1 MKKTK
6 EMLILAL
13 CISSVVS
20 FSEGTTPATQ
30 PTPITKEEVEK
41 MIADAVKA
49 QTEKITKLQ
58 TSISKNT
65 QDIQKNKI
73 KYFSIGDG
81 LNSNGNDDN
90 KGAEGS
96 PHSIAIGPRAVAT
109 GGGDS
114 VSIGYTSNSSKV
126 GAIAIGAY
134 SKALEQVS
142 TAIGYKATVAAGNPA
157 GLAIGYNTTSV
168 GATSMTLGI
177 FSSAMGARSA
187 SIGYGAES
195 IGKSS
200 LAVGDYAIANGDSG
214 IAIGK
219 NSLITENSEYSI
231 VLGSAAYVGNRKE
244 VSSSAIIDS
253 GNGSVVDGN
262 NTASTGTPGSVRTKA
277 GDYTIMNPAPE
288 RVHNNSI
295 AIGLSAKVYGYQ
307 SIAIGGTAEAS
318 KSDSLAIGTG
328 SESRGH
334 FSSALGS
341 HAIANSDHS
350 IALGY
355 FTYAKNK
362 KSITIGD
369 NSRVQV
375 DGGISLGSTSFNNRD
390 TETLGYDFSEKH
402 TKLTVDATDATK
414 LKMELQGEMKTKYD
428 ALDSEVKE
436 LQKAFDAE
444 ESKYNNLIKQR
455 DTIYTVKVKEQELES
470 LKNSITTTT
479 DNNKRQKLEEEKTK
493 LETELNKDK
502 ETLKELQA
510 SSGLT
515 DDAEVRNAAL
525 KQSEEVEKKLSALD
539 KKKVERNK
547 VVSTWK
553 GTSGALSVGNEVMGV
568 TRQIIGVAAGTAD
581 TDAVNVAQL
590 RSMNLH
596 LVGDSGETRYTI
608 ANKNPLK
615 FEGENGIVT
624 KVEDGKVKIS
634 LNINDKNLTVTKPK
648 ADETTSP
655 KLDLS
660 DTIKEKIE
668 KLENVVIKAGTGIAV
683 ETSKEDGTTT
693 YTINSDL
700 SNIEGKIATNTKN
713 IKELEKKI
721 SNFSGSE
728 KVKEIENKSYSGIS
742 SAIAMANLPVSTNA
756 RFSIAAGYGTYM
768 GNHSLAIGFMGNKNL
783 VNYKASLSVNSKGN
797 LGFGVGVAYILG
809 TKDEEKTKL
818 NKELARLNQLEK
830 ESKEKDKRIND
841 LEKKLEEILNKLK

>member
-1 MKKTK
+1 M
-6 EMLILAL
+6 A
-13 CISSVVS
+13 
-20 FSEGTTPATQ
+20 
-30 PTPITKEEVEK
+30 
-41 MIADAVKA
+41 
-49 QTEKITKLQ
+49 
-58 TSISKNT
+58 
-65 QDIQKNKI
+65 
-73 KYFSIGDG
+73 
-81 LNSNGNDDN
+81 
-90 KGAEGS
+90 
-96 PHSIAIGPRAVAT
+96 
-109 GGGDS
+109 
-114 VSIGYTSNSSKV
+114 
-126 GAIAIGAY
+126 
-134 SKALEQVS
+134 
-142 TAIGYKATVAAGNPA
+142 TAIGYQATVSKNNPG
-157 GLAIGYNTTSV
+157 GLAIGVNTAAL
-168 GATSMTLGI
+168 GENSMTLGI
-177 FSSAMGARSA
+177 FSRAMGARSA

-200 LAVGDYAIANGDSG
+200 LAIGDWAIANGDSG

-231 VLGSAAYVGNRKE
+231 VLGSAAYIGKRKE

-355 FTYAKNK
+355 FTYAGNK

-375 DGGISLGSTSFNNRD
+375 DGGISLGSTSFNNRS
-390 TETLGYDFSEKH
+390 TETLGYDFSENY
-402 TKLTVDATDATK
+402 TKLITSGTEP
-414 LKMELQGEMKTKYD
+414 KMELQGEMKTKYD

-455 DTIYTVKVKEQELES
+455 DTFFDINVKEQELKS
-470 LKNSITTTT
+470 LKNSIA
-479 DNNKRQKLEEEKTK
+479 NEKEEAKKQKLEEEKTK
-493 LETELNKDK
+493 LEAELNKDK
-502 ETLKELQA
+502 ATLTELQA

-515 DDAEVRNAAL
+515 EDAEVRKEAL
-525 KQSEEVEKKLSALD
+525 KQSEEVEKKLAALD

-624 KVEDGKVKIS
+624 KVEEGKVKIS

-648 ADETTSP
+648 EDETVSP

-660 DTIKEKIE
+660 DAIKEKIE
-668 KLENVVIKAGTGIAV
+668 KLENVAIKAGTGISV

-721 SNFSGSE
+721 SNTSSNE
-728 KVKEIENKSYSGIS
+728 KIKQIENKSYSGIS

>member
-49 QTEKITKLQ
+49 QTEKMTNLQKSIT
-58 TSISKNT
+58 KNT

-73 KYFSIGDG
+73 EYFSIGPG
-81 LNSNGNDDN
+81 LNSKGNDDN
-90 KGAEGS
+90 KGAEKS

-114 VSIGYTSNSSKV
+114 VSIGYTSNSSQV

-134 SKALEQVS
+134 SKALDQIA

-168 GATSMTLGI
+168 GETSMTLGV
-177 FSSAMGARSA
+177 FSRAMGARSA
-187 SIGYGAES
+187 SIGYGANS

-200 LAVGDYAIANGDSG
+200 LAIGDWAIANGDSG

-231 VLGSAAYVGNRKE
+231 VLGSAAYIGKRKE

-334 FSSALGS
+334 FSSALGA

-355 FTYAKNK
+355 FTYAGNK

-375 DGGISLGSTSFNNRD
+375 DGGISLGSTSFNNRS
-390 TETLGYDFSEKH
+390 TETLGYDFSENH
-402 TKLTVDATDATK
+402 TKLITSGTEP
-414 LKMELQGEMKTKYD
+414 KMELQGDMKTKYE

-455 DTIYTVKVKEQELES
+455 DTFFAINVKEKELQS
-470 LKNSITTTT
+470 LKNSIA
-479 DNNKRQKLEEEKTK
+479 NEKVEAEKQKLEEKKTK
-493 LETELNKDK
+493 LEAELNKDK
-502 ETLKELQA
+502 ATLTELQA

-515 DDAEVRNAAL
+515 EDAKVRDAAL
-525 KQSEEVEKKLSALD
+525 KQSEEVEKKLAALD

-660 DTIKEKIE
+660 DAIKEKIE
-668 KLENVVIKAGTGIAV
+668 KLENVAIKAGTGISV
-683 ETSKEDGTTT
+683 ETSKESETTT
-693 YTINSDL
+693 YTINADL
-700 SNIEGKIATNTKN
+700 SSVESKIEKNTKN

-818 NKELARLNQLEK
+818 NKEIARLNQLEK

>member
-1 MKKTK
+1 MKKIK

-20 FSEGTTPATQ
+20 FSEETTPATQ

-49 QTEKITKLQ
+49 QTEKMTNLQKSIT
-58 TSISKNT
+58 KNT
-65 QDIQKNKI
+65 QDIQNNKI
-73 KYFSIGDG
+73 HYFSAEMGLHGGGNFDNDGAKGSPLSLAIGANSRAIGGGSAVAIGNHSTADGVGAISIG
-81 LNSNGNDDN
+81 LNS
-90 KGAEGS
+90 
-96 PHSIAIGPRAVAT
+96 
-109 GGGDS
+109 
-114 VSIGYTSNSSKV
+114 
-126 GAIAIGAY
+126 
-134 SKALEQVS
+134 KALNQVA
-142 TAIGYKATVAAGNPA
+142 TAIGYQATVSKNNPG
-157 GLAIGYNTTSV
+157 GLAIGVNTAAL
-168 GATSMTLGI
+168 GENSMTLGI
-177 FSSAMGARSA
+177 FSSATGLRSA

-200 LAVGDYAIANGDSG
+200 LAIGDWAIANGDSG

-231 VLGSAAYVGNRKE
+231 VLGSAAYIGKRKE

-277 GDYTIMNPAPE
+277 GDYTIMNPDPE

-390 TETLGYDFSEKH
+390 TETLGYDFSENH
-402 TKLTVDATDATK
+402 TKLITSGTEP
-414 LKMELQGEMKTKYD
+414 KMELQGDMKTKYD

-493 LETELNKDK
+493 LEAELNKDK
-502 ETLKELQA
+502 ATLTELQA

-515 DDAEVRNAAL
+515 KDAEVRDAAL
-525 KQSEEVEKKLSALD
+525 KQSEEVEKKLAALD

-660 DTIKEKIE
+660 DAIKEKIE
-668 KLENVVIKAGTGIAV
+668 KLENVAIKAGTGISV

-721 SNFSGSE
+721 SNFSGGE

-756 RFSIAAGYGTYM
+756 KFSIAAGYGTYM

-818 NKELARLNQLEK
+818 NKEIARLNQLEK

>member
-1 MKKTK
+1 MKKIK
-6 EMLILAL
+6 GMLMLAL

-41 MIADAVKA
+41 MIAEAVKA

-58 TSISKNT
+58 TSVSKNT
-65 QDIQKNKI
+65 QDIDKNKI
-73 KYFSIGDG
+73 KYFSIGPG

-114 VSIGYTSNSSKV
+114 VSIGYTSNSSQV

-134 SKALEQVS
+134 SKALDQIA

-168 GATSMTLGI
+168 GETSMTLGI
-177 FSSAMGARSA
+177 FSRAIGPRSA
-187 SIGYGAES
+187 SIGYGANS

-200 LAVGDYAIANGDSG
+200 LAIGDWAIANGDSG

-231 VLGSAAYVGNRKE
+231 VLGSAAYIGKRKE

-318 KSDSLAIGTG
+318 KSDSLAVGTG
-328 SESRGH
+328 AESRGH
-334 FSSALGS
+334 FSSALGA

-355 FTYAKNK
+355 FTYAGNK

-390 TETLGYDFSEKH
+390 TETLGYDFSENY
-402 TKLTVDATDATK
+402 TKLITSGTEP
-414 LKMELQGEMKTKYD
+414 KMELQGEMKTKYD

-493 LETELNKDK
+493 LEAELNKDK
-502 ETLKELQA
+502 ATLTELQA

-515 DDAEVRNAAL
+515 EDAEVRKEAL
-525 KQSEEVEKKLSALD
+525 KQSEEVEKKLAALD

-568 TRQIIGVAAGTAD
+568 TRQIIGVAAGTSD

-634 LNINDKNLTVTKPK
+634 LNINDKNLTVIKPK

-660 DTIKEKIE
+660 DAIKEKIE
-668 KLENVVIKAGTGIAV
+668 KLENVAIKAGTGIAV

-756 RFSIAAGYGTYM
+756 KFSIAAGYGTYM

>member
-13 CISSVVS
+13 CISSVFS

-41 MIADAVKA
+41 MIAEAVKA

-58 TSISKNT
+58 TSVLKNA
-65 QDIQKNKI
+65 QDIDKNKI
-73 KYFSIGDG
+73 KYFSAKMGLGGGGNANNDGAKGPLSLAIGANAEANGGSAIAMGNHSTSNGVGAISIG
-81 LNSNGNDDN
+81 LNS
-90 KGAEGS
+90 
-96 PHSIAIGPRAVAT
+96 
-109 GGGDS
+109 
-114 VSIGYTSNSSKV
+114 
-126 GAIAIGAY
+126 
-134 SKALEQVS
+134 KALNQVA
-142 TAIGYKATVAAGNPA
+142 TAIGYQATVSKNNPG
-157 GLAIGYNTTSV
+157 GLAIGVNTAALGES
-168 GATSMTLGI
+168 SMTLGI
-177 FSSAMGARSA
+177 FSSATGLRSA
-187 SIGYGAES
+187 SIGYGANS

-200 LAVGDYAIANGDSG
+200 LAIGDWAIANGDSG

-231 VLGSAAYVGNRKE
+231 VLGSAAYIGKRKE

-414 LKMELQGEMKTKYD
+414 LKMELQGDMKTKYE

-444 ESKYNNLIKQR
+444 EGKYNNLIKQR
-455 DTIYTVKVKEQELES
+455 DTFFAINVKEQELQS
-470 LKNSITTTT
+470 LKNSIA
-479 DNNKRQKLEEEKTK
+479 NEKEEAKKQKLEEEKTK
-493 LETELNKDK
+493 LEAELNKDK
-502 ETLKELQA
+502 ATLTELQA

-515 DDAEVRNAAL
+515 EDAKVRDAAL
-525 KQSEEVEKKLSALD
+525 KQSEEVEKKLAALD

-547 VVSTWK
+547 IVSTWK

-568 TRQIIGVAAGTAD
+568 TRQIIGVAAGTSD

-596 LVGDSGETRYTI
+596 LVGDSGETRYMI

-660 DTIKEKIE
+660 DAIKEKIE

-700 SNIEGKIATNTKN
+700 SNIEGKIATNTQN

-721 SNFSGSE
+721 SNTSSNE
-728 KVKEIENKSYSGIS
+728 KIKQIENKSYSGIS

-783 VNYKASLSVNSKGN
+783 VNYKASLSLNNKGN
-797 LGFGVGVAYILG
+797 LGLGLGIAY
-809 TKDEEKTKL
+809 TFDVNDEEKVKL

>member
-49 QTEKITKLQ
+49 QTEKMTNLQKSIT
-58 TSISKNT
+58 KNT
-65 QDIQKNKI
+65 QDIQNNKI
-73 KYFSIGDG
+73 HYFSAEMGLHGGGNFDNDG
-81 LNSNGNDDN
+81 A
-90 KGAEGS
+90 KGS
-96 PHSIAIGPRAVAT
+96 PLSLAIGANSRAIGGGSAVAIGNHST
-109 GGGDS
+109 ADGVGAI
-114 VSIGYTSNSSKV
+114 SIGY
-126 GAIAIGAY
+126 Y
-134 SKALEQVS
+134 SKALNQVA
-142 TAIGYKATVAAGNPA
+142 TAIGYQATVSKNNPG
-157 GLAIGYNTTSV
+157 GLAIGVNTAAL
-168 GATSMTLGI
+168 GENSMTLGI
-177 FSSAMGARSA
+177 FSSATGLRSA
-187 SIGYGAES
+187 SIGYGANS

-200 LAVGDYAIANGDSG
+200 LAIGDWAIANGDSG

-231 VLGSAAYVGNRKE
+231 VLGSAAYIGKRKE

-355 FTYAKNK
+355 FTYAGNK

-375 DGGISLGSTSFNNRD
+375 DGGISLGSTSFNNRS

-402 TKLTVDATDATK
+402 TKLIVDATDATK

-428 ALDSEVKE
+428 TLDSEVKE

-455 DTIYTVKVKEQELES
+455 DTFFAINVKEKELQS
-470 LKNSITTTT
+470 LKNSIA
-479 DNNKRQKLEEEKTK
+479 NEKVEAEKQKLEEKKTK
-493 LETELNKDK
+493 LEAELNKDK
-502 ETLKELQA
+502 ATLTELQA

-515 DDAEVRNAAL
+515 EDAKVRDAAL
-525 KQSEEVEKKLSALD
+525 KQSEEVEKKLAALD

-553 GTSGALSVGNEVMGV
+553 GTSGALSIGNEVMGV

-660 DTIKEKIE
+660 DAIKEKIE
-668 KLENVVIKAGTGIAV
+668 KLENVAIKAGTGISV

-756 RFSIAAGYGTYM
+756 KFSIAAGYGTYM

>member
-1 MKKTK
+1 MKKIK
-6 EMLILAL
+6 EMLMLAL

-20 FSEGTTPATQ
+20 FSEGTSPAEQ
-30 PTPITKEEVEK
+30 PTPITKEEIKK
-41 MIADAVKA
+41 MIEDAVNA
-49 QTEKITKLQ
+49 QTEKITRLQ
-58 TSISKNT
+58 TSVSKNA
-65 QDIQKNKI
+65 QDIDKNKI
-73 KYFSIGDG
+73 EYFSIGPG

-90 KGAEGS
+90 KGAKS

-114 VSIGYTSNSSKV
+114 VSIGYTSNSSQV

-134 SKALEQVS
+134 SKALDQIA

-168 GATSMTLGI
+168 GETSMTLGI
-177 FSSAMGARSA
+177 FSRAMGARSA
-187 SIGYGAES
+187 SIGYGANS

-200 LAVGDYAIANGDSG
+200 LAIGDWAIANGDSG

-231 VLGSAAYVGNRKE
+231 VLGSAAYIGKRKE

-277 GDYTIMNPAPE
+277 TEYTQMNPAPE
-288 RVHNNSI
+288 RWHNNSI

-307 SIAIGGTAEAS
+307 SLAIGGTAEAS
-318 KSDSLAIGTG
+318 KSDSIAIGTG
-328 SESRGH
+328 AESRGH

-341 HAIANSDHS
+341 QAIANSDYS
-350 IALGY
+350 IALGR

-369 NSRVQV
+369 NSSVQV
-375 DGGISLGSTSFNNRD
+375 DGGISLGSTSFNNRS
-390 TETLGYDFSEKH
+390 TEILGYDFSEKH

-414 LKMELQGEMKTKYD
+414 FKMELQGEMKTKYE
-428 ALDSEVKE
+428 ALDAEVKP
-436 LQKAFDAE
+436 LQQLFDQE
-444 ESKYNNLIKQR
+444 EEKYNKLVKQR
-455 DTIYTVKVKEQELES
+455 DTIYTVKVKENELES
-470 LKNSITTTT
+470 LKNNIASES
-479 DNNKRQKLEEEKTK
+479 NEAKKQKLEEAKTK
-493 LETELNKDK
+493 LEAELNKDK
-502 ETLKELQA
+502 ETLKELET

-515 DDAEVRNAAL
+515 NEEEVKKEVL
-525 KQSEEVEKKLSALD
+525 KQSEEVEKKLDALD
-539 KKKVERNK
+539 KKKAERNK

-553 GTSGALSVGNEVMGV
+553 GTSGALSIGNEAMGV
-568 TRQIIGVAAGTAD
+568 TRQIIGVAAGISD

-590 RSMNLH
+590 RSMNIH
-596 LVGDSGETRYTI
+596 LIGDSGETRYTL

-648 ADETTSP
+648 EDETVSP

-660 DTIKEKIE
+660 DAIKEKIE
-668 KLENVVIKAGTGIAV
+668 KLENVAIKAGTGIDV
-683 ETSKEDGTTT
+683 ETSKESGTTT
-693 YTINSDL
+693 YTINADL
-700 SNIEGKIATNTKN
+700 SSVEGKIATNTKN
-713 IKELEKKI
+713 IEELEKKI
-721 SNFSGSE
+721 SNTSSNE
-728 KVKEIENKSYSGIS
+728 KMKEIENKSYSGIS
-742 SAIAMANLPVSTNA
+742 NAIAMANLPFSTKA
-756 RFSIAAGYGTYM
+756 KFSIAAGYGTYM
-768 GNHSLAIGFMGNKNL
+768 GNHSLAVGIMSNKDF
-783 VNYKASLSVNSKGN
+783 VNYKASLSLNDKGN
-797 LGFGVGVAYILG
+797 LGLGLGIAY
-809 TKDEEKTKL
+809 TFDVNDEEKVKL

>member
-1 MKKTK
+1 M
-6 EMLILAL
+6 A
-13 CISSVVS
+13 
-20 FSEGTTPATQ
+20 
-30 PTPITKEEVEK
+30 
-41 MIADAVKA
+41 
-49 QTEKITKLQ
+49 
-58 TSISKNT
+58 
-65 QDIQKNKI
+65 
-73 KYFSIGDG
+73 
-81 LNSNGNDDN
+81 
-90 KGAEGS
+90 
-96 PHSIAIGPRAVAT
+96 
-109 GGGDS
+109 
-114 VSIGYTSNSSKV
+114 
-126 GAIAIGAY
+126 
-134 SKALEQVS
+134 
-142 TAIGYKATVAAGNPA
+142 TAIGYQATVSKNNPG
-157 GLAIGYNTTSV
+157 GLAIGVNTAALGES
-168 GATSMTLGI
+168 SMTLGI

-187 SIGYGAES
+187 SIGYGANS

-200 LAVGDYAIANGDSG
+200 LAIGDWAIANGDSG

-231 VLGSAAYVGNRKE
+231 VLGSAAYIGKRKE

-355 FTYAKNK
+355 FTYAGNK

-375 DGGISLGSTSFNNRD
+375 DGGISLGSTSFNNRS
-390 TETLGYDFSEKH
+390 TETLGYDFSENH
-402 TKLTVDATDATK
+402 TKLITSGTEP
-414 LKMELQGEMKTKYD
+414 KMELQGDMKTKYE

-444 ESKYNNLIKQR
+444 EGKYNNLIKQR

-493 LETELNKDK
+493 LEAELNKDK

-515 DDAEVRNAAL
+515 EDAEVRNAAL
-525 KQSEEVEKKLSALD
+525 KQSEEVEKKLAALD

-553 GTSGALSVGNEVMGV
+553 GTSGALSIGNEVMGV
-568 TRQIIGVAAGTAD
+568 TRQITGVAAGTAD

-660 DTIKEKIE
+660 DAIKEKIE

-818 NKELARLNQLEK
+818 NKEIARLNQLEK

>member
-1 MKKTK
+1 M
-6 EMLILAL
+6 A
-13 CISSVVS
+13 
-20 FSEGTTPATQ
+20 
-30 PTPITKEEVEK
+30 
-41 MIADAVKA
+41 
-49 QTEKITKLQ
+49 
-58 TSISKNT
+58 
-65 QDIQKNKI
+65 
-73 KYFSIGDG
+73 
-81 LNSNGNDDN
+81 
-90 KGAEGS
+90 
-96 PHSIAIGPRAVAT
+96 
-109 GGGDS
+109 
-114 VSIGYTSNSSKV
+114 
-126 GAIAIGAY
+126 
-134 SKALEQVS
+134 
-142 TAIGYKATVAAGNPA
+142 TAIGYQATVGAGNPA

-168 GATSMTLGI
+168 GKFSMTLGM
-177 FSSAMGARSA
+177 FSSANGERSA
-187 SIGYGAES
+187 SIGYGANS

-231 VLGSAAYVGNRKE
+231 VLGSAAYIGKRKE

-355 FTYAKNK
+355 FTYAGNK

-375 DGGISLGSTSFNNRD
+375 DGGISLGSTSFNNRS
-390 TETLGYDFSEKH
+390 TETLGYDFSENY
-402 TKLTVDATDATK
+402 TKLITSGTEP
-414 LKMELQGEMKTKYD
+414 KMELQGEMKTKYD
-428 ALDSEVKE
+428 TLDSEVKE

-455 DTIYTVKVKEQELES
+455 DTFFAINVKEKELQS
-470 LKNSITTTT
+470 LKNSIA
-479 DNNKRQKLEEEKTK
+479 NEKEEAKKQKLEEKKTK
-493 LETELNKDK
+493 LEAELNKDK
-502 ETLKELQA
+502 ATLTELQA

-515 DDAEVRNAAL
+515 EDAKVRDAAL
-525 KQSEEVEKKLSALD
+525 KQSEEVEKKLAALD

-568 TRQIIGVAAGTAD
+568 TRQIIGVAAGTSD

-596 LVGDSGETRYTI
+596 LVGDSGETRYMI

-660 DTIKEKIE
+660 DAIKEKIE
-668 KLENVVIKAGTGIAV
+668 KLENVAIKAGTGISV
-683 ETSKEDGTTT
+683 ETSKESGTTT
-693 YTINSDL
+693 YTINADL

-756 RFSIAAGYGTYM
+756 KFSIAAGYGTYM
-768 GNHSLAIGFMGNKNL
+768 GNHSLAVGFMGNKNL

-818 NKELARLNQLEK
+818 NKEIARLNQLEK

>member
-1 MKKTK
+1 M
-6 EMLILAL
+6 A
-13 CISSVVS
+13 
-20 FSEGTTPATQ
+20 
-30 PTPITKEEVEK
+30 
-41 MIADAVKA
+41 
-49 QTEKITKLQ
+49 
-58 TSISKNT
+58 
-65 QDIQKNKI
+65 
-73 KYFSIGDG
+73 
-81 LNSNGNDDN
+81 
-90 KGAEGS
+90 
-96 PHSIAIGPRAVAT
+96 
-109 GGGDS
+109 
-114 VSIGYTSNSSKV
+114 
-126 GAIAIGAY
+126 
-134 SKALEQVS
+134 
-142 TAIGYKATVAAGNPA
+142 TAIGYQATVSKNNPG
-157 GLAIGYNTTSV
+157 GLAIGVNTAAL
-168 GATSMTLGI
+168 GENSMTLGI
-177 FSSAMGARSA
+177 FSRAMGARSA

-200 LAVGDYAIANGDSG
+200 LAIGDWAIANGDSG

-231 VLGSAAYVGNRKE
+231 VLGSAAYIGKRKE

-355 FTYAKNK
+355 FTYAGNK

-375 DGGISLGSTSFNNRD
+375 DGGISLGSTSFNNRS
-390 TETLGYDFSEKH
+390 TETLGYDFSENY
-402 TKLTVDATDATK
+402 TKLITSGTEP
-414 LKMELQGEMKTKYD
+414 KMELQGEMKTKYD

-455 DTIYTVKVKEQELES
+455 DTFFDINVKEQELKS
-470 LKNSITTTT
+470 LKNSIA
-479 DNNKRQKLEEEKTK
+479 NEKEEAKKQKLEEEKTK
-493 LETELNKDK
+493 LEAELNKDK
-502 ETLKELQA
+502 ATLTELQA

-515 DDAEVRNAAL
+515 EDAEVRKEAL
-525 KQSEEVEKKLSALD
+525 KQSEEVEKKLAALD

-624 KVEDGKVKIS
+624 KVEEGKVKIS

-648 ADETTSP
+648 EDETVSP

-660 DTIKEKIE
+660 DAIKEKIE
-668 KLENVVIKAGTGIAV
+668 KLENVAIKAGTGIAV

-693 YTINSDL
+693 YTINADL
-700 SNIEGKIATNTKN
+700 SSVEGKIATNTKN
-713 IKELEKKI
+713 IEELEKKI
-721 SNFSGSE
+721 SNTSSNE
-728 KVKEIENKSYSGIS
+728 KMKEIENKSYSGIS
-742 SAIAMANLPVSTNA
+742 NAIAMANLPFSTKA
-756 RFSIAAGYGTYM
+756 KFSIAAGYGTYM
-768 GNHSLAIGFMGNKNL
+768 GNHSLAVGIMSNKDF
-783 VNYKASLSVNSKGN
+783 VNYKASLSLNNKGN
-797 LGFGVGVAYILG
+797 LGLGLGIAY
-809 TKDEEKTKL
+809 TFDVNDEEKVKL

>member
-1 MKKTK
+1 
-6 EMLILAL
+6 
-13 CISSVVS
+13 
-20 FSEGTTPATQ
+20 
-30 PTPITKEEVEK
+30 
-41 MIADAVKA
+41 
-49 QTEKITKLQ
+49 
-58 TSISKNT
+58 
-65 QDIQKNKI
+65 
-73 KYFSIGDG
+73 
-81 LNSNGNDDN
+81 
-90 KGAEGS
+90 
-96 PHSIAIGPRAVAT
+96 
-109 GGGDS
+109 
-114 VSIGYTSNSSKV
+114 
-126 GAIAIGAY
+126 
-134 SKALEQVS
+134 
-142 TAIGYKATVAAGNPA
+142 
-157 GLAIGYNTTSV
+157 
-168 GATSMTLGI
+168 MTLGM
-177 FSSAMGARSA
+177 FSSANGERSA
-187 SIGYGAES
+187 SIGYGANS

-231 VLGSAAYVGNRKE
+231 VLGSAAYIGKRKE

-334 FSSALGS
+334 FSSALGA

-390 TETLGYDFSEKH
+390 TDTLGYDFSENY
-402 TKLTVDATDATK
+402 TKLITSGTEP
-414 LKMELQGEMKTKYD
+414 KMELQGEMKTKYD

-455 DTIYTVKVKEQELES
+455 DTFFAINVKEQELQS
-470 LKNSITTTT
+470 LKNSIA
-479 DNNKRQKLEEEKTK
+479 NEKKEAEKQKLEEKKTK
-493 LETELNKDK
+493 LEAELNKDK
-502 ETLKELQA
+502 VTLTELQA

-515 DDAEVRNAAL
+515 EDAKVRDAAL
-525 KQSEEVEKKLSALD
+525 KQSEEVEKKLAALD

-660 DTIKEKIE
+660 DAIKEKIE
-668 KLENVVIKAGTGIAV
+668 KLENVAIKAGTGISV
-683 ETSKEDGTTT
+683 ETSKESGTTT
-693 YTINSDL
+693 YTINADL

-713 IKELEKKI
+713 IEELEKKI
-721 SNFSGSE
+721 SNTSSNE
-728 KVKEIENKSYSGIS
+728 KMKEIENKSYSGIS

-783 VNYKASLSVNSKGN
+783 VNYKASLSVNSEGN
-797 LGFGVGVAYILG
+797 LGFGVGIAYILG
-809 TKDEEKTKL
+809 TKGEEKTNL
-818 NKELARLNQLEK
+818 NKDLARLNQLEK

>member
-1 MKKTK
+1 MSIKR
-6 EMLILAL
+6 MLILSM
-13 CISSVVS
+13 CISSVIS
-20 FSEGTTPATQ
+20 FADDTTNPQ
-30 PTPITKEEVEK
+30 ITKEEIK
-41 MIADAVKA
+41 QMIEEAVKA
-49 QTEKITKLQ
+49 EAEKIKNLQ
-58 TSISKNT
+58 VSVSKNA
-65 QDIQKNKI
+65 QDIQNNKI
-73 KYFSIGDG
+73 HYFSAKMGLGGGGNFNNDG
-81 LNSNGNDDN
+81 ATAPLSL
-90 KGAEGS
+90 
-96 PHSIAIGPRAVAT
+96 AIGANSRAMGKGSAVAIGNHST
-109 GGGDS
+109 ADGVGAI
-114 VSIGYTSNSSKV
+114 SIGYNSE
-126 GAIAIGAY
+126 
-134 SKALEQVS
+134 ALDEVA
-142 TAIGYKATVAAGNPA
+142 TAIGYKATVGAGNPA

-168 GATSMTLGI
+168 GTSSMTLGI
-177 FSSAMGARSA
+177 FSRANGARSA
-187 SIGYGAES
+187 SIGYGANS

-200 LAVGDYAIANGDSG
+200 LAVGDWAIANGDSG

-231 VLGSAAYVGNRKE
+231 VLGSAAYVGKRKE

-355 FTYAKNK
+355 FTYAGNK

-390 TETLGYDFSEKH
+390 TETLGYDFSENH
-402 TKLTVDATDATK
+402 TKLITSGTEP
-414 LKMELQGEMKTKYD
+414 KMELQGDMKTKYE

-455 DTIYTVKVKEQELES
+455 DTFFAINVKEQELQS
-470 LKNSITTTT
+470 LKNSIATTT

-493 LETELNKDK
+493 LEAELNKDK
-502 ETLKELQA
+502 ATLTELQA

-515 DDAEVRNAAL
+515 EDAKVRDAAL
-525 KQSEEVEKKLSALD
+525 KQSEEVEKKLAALD

-660 DTIKEKIE
+660 DAIKEKIE

-721 SNFSGSE
+721 SNTSSNE
-728 KVKEIENKSYSGIS
+728 KIKQIENKSYSGIS

-768 GNHSLAIGFMGNKNL
+768 GNHSLAVGFMGNKDF

>member
-20 FSEGTTPATQ
+20 FSEGTTPTTQ
-30 PTPITKEEVEK
+30 PTPITKEEVKK
-41 MIADAVKA
+41 MIEDAVNA

-58 TSISKNT
+58 TSVSKNT

-73 KYFSIGDG
+73 HYFSAEMG
-81 LNSNGNDDN
+81 LNGGGNFEND
-90 KGAEGS
+90 GAQGS
-96 PHSIAIGPRAVAT
+96 PLSLAIGANSRAMGKGSAVAIGNHST
-109 GGGDS
+109 ADGVGAI
-114 VSIGYTSNSSKV
+114 SIGY
-126 GAIAIGAY
+126 Y
-134 SKALEQVS
+134 SKALNQVT
-142 TAIGYKATVAAGNPA
+142 TAIGYQATVSKNNPG
-157 GLAIGYNTTSV
+157 GLAIGVNTAALGES
-168 GATSMTLGI
+168 SMTLGL
-177 FSSAMGARSA
+177 FSRAMGARSA

-200 LAVGDYAIANGDSG
+200 LAIGDWAIANGDSG

-231 VLGSAAYVGNRKE
+231 VLGSAAYIGKRKE

-355 FTYAKNK
+355 FTYAGNK

-375 DGGISLGSTSFNNRD
+375 DGGISLGSTSFNNRS
-390 TETLGYDFSEKH
+390 TETLGYDFSENY
-402 TKLTVDATDATK
+402 TKLITSGTEP
-414 LKMELQGEMKTKYD
+414 KMELQGEMKTKYD
-428 ALDSEVKE
+428 TLDSEVKE

-455 DTIYTVKVKEQELES
+455 DTFFAINVKEKELQS
-470 LKNSITTTT
+470 LKNSIA
-479 DNNKRQKLEEEKTK
+479 NEKVEAEKQKLEEKKTK
-493 LETELNKDK
+493 LEAELNKDK
-502 ETLKELQA
+502 ATLTELQA

-515 DDAEVRNAAL
+515 EDAKVRDAAL
-525 KQSEEVEKKLSALD
+525 KQSEEVEKKLAALD

-660 DTIKEKIE
+660 DAIKEKIE
-668 KLENVVIKAGTGIAV
+668 KLENVVIKAGTGISV
-683 ETSKEDGTTT
+683 ETSKESGTTT
-693 YTINSDL
+693 YTINADL

-721 SNFSGSE
+721 SNTSSNE
-728 KVKEIENKSYSGIS
+728 KIKQIENKSYSGIS

-768 GNHSLAIGFMGNKNL
+768 GNHSLAVGFMGNKNL

-818 NKELARLNQLEK
+818 NKEIARLNQLEK

>member
-1 MKKTK
+1 MKKIK

-20 FSEGTTPATQ
+20 FSEETTPTTQ
-30 PTPITKEEVEK
+30 PTPITKEEVKK
-41 MIADAVKA
+41 MIEDAVNA
-49 QTEKITKLQ
+49 QTEKITRLQ
-58 TSISKNT
+58 TSVSKNT

-73 KYFSIGDG
+73 EYFSIGPG

-90 KGAEGS
+90 KGAKS

-114 VSIGYTSNSSKV
+114 VSIGYTSNSSQV

-134 SKALEQVS
+134 SKALDQIA
-142 TAIGYKATVAAGNPA
+142 TAIGYKATVAVGNPA

-187 SIGYGAES
+187 SIGYGANS

-200 LAVGDYAIANGDSG
+200 LAIGDWAIANGDSG

-231 VLGSAAYVGNRKE
+231 VLGSAAYIGKRKE

-334 FSSALGS
+334 FSSALGA

-390 TETLGYDFSEKH
+390 TETLGYDFSENY
-402 TKLTVDATDATK
+402 TKLITSGTEP
-414 LKMELQGEMKTKYD
+414 KMELQGEMKTKYD
-428 ALDSEVKE
+428 TLDSEVKE

-479 DNNKRQKLEEEKTK
+479 DNNKRQKLEEEKNK

-502 ETLKELQA
+502 ETLKELEA

-515 DDAEVRNAAL
+515 EDAKVRDAAL
-525 KQSEEVEKKLSALD
+525 KQSEEVEKKLAALD

-660 DTIKEKIE
+660 EAIKEKIE
-668 KLENVVIKAGTGIAV
+668 KLENVAIKAGTGISV

-721 SNFSGSE
+721 SNFSGGE

-756 RFSIAAGYGTYM
+756 KFSIAAGYGTYM

-818 NKELARLNQLEK
+818 NKEIARLNQLEK

>member
-1 MKKTK
+1 M
-6 EMLILAL
+6 A
-13 CISSVVS
+13 
-20 FSEGTTPATQ
+20 
-30 PTPITKEEVEK
+30 
-41 MIADAVKA
+41 
-49 QTEKITKLQ
+49 
-58 TSISKNT
+58 
-65 QDIQKNKI
+65 
-73 KYFSIGDG
+73 
-81 LNSNGNDDN
+81 
-90 KGAEGS
+90 
-96 PHSIAIGPRAVAT
+96 
-109 GGGDS
+109 
-114 VSIGYTSNSSKV
+114 
-126 GAIAIGAY
+126 
-134 SKALEQVS
+134 
-142 TAIGYKATVAAGNPA
+142 TAIGYQATVASGNPA

-168 GATSMTLGI
+168 GRFSMTLGM
-177 FSSAMGARSA
+177 FSSANGERSA
-187 SIGYGAES
+187 SIGYGANS

-231 VLGSAAYVGNRKE
+231 VLGSAAYIGKRKE

-334 FSSALGS
+334 FSSALGA

-390 TETLGYDFSEKH
+390 TDTLGYDFSENY
-402 TKLTVDATDATK
+402 TKLITSGTEP
-414 LKMELQGEMKTKYD
+414 KMELQGEMKTKYD

-455 DTIYTVKVKEQELES
+455 DTFFAINVKEQELQS
-470 LKNSITTTT
+470 LKNSIA
-479 DNNKRQKLEEEKTK
+479 NEKKEAEKQKLEEKKTK
-493 LETELNKDK
+493 LEAELNKDK
-502 ETLKELQA
+502 VTLTELQA

-515 DDAEVRNAAL
+515 EDAKVRDAAL
-525 KQSEEVEKKLSALD
+525 KQSEEVEKKLAALD

-660 DTIKEKIE
+660 DAIKEKIE
-668 KLENVVIKAGTGIAV
+668 KLENVAIKAGTGISV
-683 ETSKEDGTTT
+683 ETSKESGTTT
-693 YTINSDL
+693 YTINADL

-783 VNYKASLSVNSKGN
+783 VNYKASLSVNSEGN
-797 LGFGVGVAYILG
+797 LGFGVGIAYILG
-809 TKDEEKTKL
+809 TKGEEKTNL
-818 NKELARLNQLEK
+818 NKDLARLNQLEK

>member
-49 QTEKITKLQ
+49 QTEKMTNLQKSIT
-58 TSISKNT
+58 KNT
-65 QDIQKNKI
+65 QDIQNNKI
-73 KYFSIGDG
+73 HYFSAEMGLHGGGNFDNDG
-81 LNSNGNDDN
+81 A
-90 KGAEGS
+90 KGS
-96 PHSIAIGPRAVAT
+96 PLSL
-109 GGGDS
+109 
-114 VSIGYTSNSSKV
+114 
-126 GAIAIGAY
+126 AIGANSRAMGGGSAVAIGNHSTANGTGAISIGFY
-134 SKALEQVS
+134 SKALNQVA
-142 TAIGYKATVAAGNPA
+142 TAIGYQATVSENNPG
-157 GLAIGYNTTSV
+157 GLAIGVNTAAL
-168 GATSMTLGI
+168 GENSMTLGV
-177 FSSAMGARSA
+177 FSRAIGPRSA
-187 SIGYGAES
+187 SIGYGANS

-200 LAVGDYAIANGDSG
+200 LAIGDWAIANGDSG

-231 VLGSAAYVGNRKE
+231 VLGSAAYIGKRKE

-262 NTASTGTPGSVRTKA
+262 NTASIGTPGSVRTKA
-277 GDYTIMNPAPE
+277 GDYTIMNPDPE

-390 TETLGYDFSEKH
+390 TETLGYDFSENH
-402 TKLTVDATDATK
+402 TKLITSGTEP
-414 LKMELQGEMKTKYD
+414 KMELQGDMKTKYD

-493 LETELNKDK
+493 LEAELNKDK
-502 ETLKELQA
+502 ATLTELQA

-515 DDAEVRNAAL
+515 KDAEVRDAAL
-525 KQSEEVEKKLSALD
+525 KQSEEVEKKLAALD

-660 DTIKEKIE
+660 DAIKEKIE
-668 KLENVVIKAGTGIAV
+668 KLENVAIKAGTGISV

-756 RFSIAAGYGTYM
+756 KFSIAAGYGTYM

-818 NKELARLNQLEK
+818 NKEIARLNQLEK

>member
-1 MKKTK
+1 MKKIK
-6 EMLILAL
+6 EILILAL
-13 CISSVVS
+13 CITSVVS
-20 FSEGTTPATQ
+20 FSEETTPAT
-30 PTPITKEEVEK
+30 PATPITKEEVEK

-49 QTEKITKLQ
+49 QTEKMTNLQKSIT
-58 TSISKNT
+58 KNT
-65 QDIQKNKI
+65 QDIQNNKI
-73 KYFSIGDG
+73 HYFSAEMG
-81 LNSNGNDDN
+81 LNGGGNFDN
-90 KGAEGS
+90 DGAKGS
-96 PHSIAIGPRAVAT
+96 PLSLAIGANSRAIGKGSAVAIGNHST
-109 GGGDS
+109 ADGVGAI
-114 VSIGYTSNSSKV
+114 SIGY
-126 GAIAIGAY
+126 Y
-134 SKALEQVS
+134 SKALNQVA
-142 TAIGYKATVAAGNPA
+142 TAIGYQATVSENNPG
-157 GLAIGYNTTSV
+157 GLAIGVNTAALGES
-168 GATSMTLGI
+168 SMTLGL
-177 FSSAMGARSA
+177 FSRAIGARSA
-187 SIGYGAES
+187 SIGYGAKS

-200 LAVGDYAIANGDSG
+200 LAVGDWAIANGDSG

-231 VLGSAAYVGNRKE
+231 VLGPSAYVGNRKQ

-334 FSSALGS
+334 FSSALGA

-355 FTYAKNK
+355 FTYAGNK

-375 DGGISLGSTSFNNRD
+375 DGGISLGSTSFNNRS
-390 TETLGYDFSEKH
+390 TETLGYDFSENH
-402 TKLTVDATDATK
+402 TKLITSGTEP
-414 LKMELQGEMKTKYD
+414 KMELQGDMKTKYD

-444 ESKYNNLIKQR
+444 EGKYNNLIKQR
-455 DTIYTVKVKEQELES
+455 DTFFAINVKEQELQS
-470 LKNSITTTT
+470 LKNSIA
-479 DNNKRQKLEEEKTK
+479 NEKEEAKKQKLEEEKTK
-493 LETELNKDK
+493 LEAELNKDK
-502 ETLKELQA
+502 ATLTELQA

-515 DDAEVRNAAL
+515 VDAEVRKAAL
-525 KQSEEVEKKLSALD
+525 KQSEEVEKKLAALD

-615 FEGENGIVT
+615 FEGENGIIT

-634 LNINDKNLTVTKPK
+634 LNINDKNLTVTKPT

-660 DTIKEKIE
+660 EAIKEKIE
-668 KLENVVIKAGTGIAV
+668 KLENVAIKAGTGIAV
-683 ETSKEDGTTT
+683 ETSKESGTTT
-693 YTINSDL
+693 YTINADL
-700 SNIEGKIATNTKN
+700 SSVEGKIATNTKN
-713 IKELEKKI
+713 IEELEKKI
-721 SNFSGSE
+721 SNTSSNE
-728 KVKEIENKSYSGIS
+728 KMKEIENKSYSGIS
-742 SAIAMANLPVSTNA
+742 NAIAMANLPVSTKDK
-756 RFSIAAGYGTYM
+756 FSIAAGYGTYM

-783 VNYKASLSVNSKGN
+783 MNYKASISLNSKGN

-809 TKDEEKTKL
+809 TKDEEEVKL

-830 ESKEKDKRIND
+830 ESKEKDRRIND